1 MGYTKDAVRGFSW
14 QSAATLLSTGITAGK
29 LIVLARLLT
38 QQDFGLFALI
48 SIALGLTEAITQT
61 GINITIIQSSKPITY
76 YLNTA
81 WVIAIIRGFVIA
93 IIMCLMGISM
103 ATIYHEPTL
112 IYLVAIAGIV
122 PIIKGFINPAI
133 TSWQKNLQFG
143 IDSSYRLSL
152 VAVEALSA
160 ILLAL
165 IWPRVEVLIFSVLVA
180 AVFEVTISFGL
191 LKLKPAFMLS
201 KNKAQEILL
210 NARGLSLTSAL
221 DYFTENVD
229 EIILGRT
236 LGTSHL
242 GTYHAGYSLSHRPTV
257 GLAQALNHSTLP
269 VFTKIGAD
277 RNRLRRAFIKSS
289 GNLML
294 LSSLAAVPLIFF
306 PDPIIMFVL
315 GNKWMSLSPVLPWL
329 GMAGISQTIIKLAYN
344 LLISQKSYRL
354 MNWHRA
360 LTLIILAPLLISLSQ
375 HYGLTG
381 AGIAWVIARLLPL
394 PLLLFAIIK
403 ILK

>member
-93 IIMCLMGISM
+93 IIMGLMGVIM

-133 TSWQKNLQFG
+133 TSWQKNLQFE
-143 IDSSYRLSL
+143 IDTSYRLSL
-152 VAVEALSA
+152 VAVETLSA

-201 KNKAQEILL
+201 KKKAQEILL

-277 RNRLRRAFIKSS
+277 RTRLRRAFIKSS

-306 PDPIIMFVL
+306 PEPIIMFVL

-329 GMAGISQTIIKLAYN
+329 GLAGISQTIIKLAYN